1 MTALLGMD
9 TANWD
14 PLSKLLNSLVENKSE
29 LPSCTD
35 EEFGF
40 LSELLQSKELNAL
53 VKVHNKVLV
62 NIKDDKFFPILSNA
76 MDVDVDVLQV
86 LSTKAHTSEECRELF
101 QLLQKPHIQG
111 LLCAH
116 DAVAQKDYYP
126 RLPEIP
132 LEVDE
137 DEETVKIVQLVKS
150 NEPLVRQ
157 FHQLMLRK
165 MCCAISVE
173 KRAYQLII

>member
-1 MTALLGMD
+1 MYILID
-9 TANWD
+9 V
-14 PLSKLLNSLVENKSE
+14 SL
-29 LPSCTD
+29 
-35 EEFGF
+35 
-40 LSELLQSKELNAL
+40 
-53 VKVHNKVLV
+53 
-62 NIKDDKFFPILSNA
+62 
-76 MDVDVDVLQV
+76 
-86 LSTKAHTSEECRELF
+86 
-101 QLLQKPHIQG
+101 QG

-157 FHQLMLRK
+157 TGRTCFLYFLF
-165 MCCAISVE
+165 IS
-173 KRAYQLII
+173 K